1 MDVCVVLAHG
11 FTNSM
16 ATPHVA
22 AIARGLADTGV
33 GVLSFD
39 FRGHGRSSGRS
50 TVGDLEVHDVDAAV
64 AAARR
69 LGYRRVVT
77 CGWSMGASVV
87 LRHAAIRDGREP
99 GKVISEAPDAVIAV
113 SALSRWYYRD
123 TAAMRRVLFAIEKR
137 SGRAVA
143 RLFLKTRIHD
153 VRWDPDPLSPVEAV
167 PFIAPIPLLVVHGD
181 QDQYFPL
188 EHPEAL
194 VEASGGHAE
203 YWLEAGMGH
212 AEKAATPE
220 LVTRLAAFAQRPF

>member
-1 MDVCVVLAHG
+1 MTVCVVLAHG

-22 AIARGLADTGV
+22 AIARGMAAHGV

-39 FRGHGRSSGRS
+39 FRGHGRSGGHS
-50 TVGDLEVHDVDAAV
+50 TVGDYEVLDVEAAL

-69 LGYRRVVT
+69 LGYRKVVT

-87 LRHAAIRDGREP
+87 LRHAAIRGGREH
-99 GKVISEAPDAVIAV
+99 GKDIVEVPDAVIAV

-143 RLFLKTRIHD
+143 RLFLRTRISG
-153 VRWDPDPLSPVEAV
+153 RQWDPVPLSPVEAIAYV
-167 PFIAPIPLLVVHGD
+167 APIPLLVVHGD

-194 VEASGGHAE
+194 VAASAGHAE
-203 YWLEAGMGH
+203 LWLEQGMGH

-220 LVTRLAAFAQRPF
+220 LIARLAAFATRA